1 MAWFSFCVLAFLIA
15 SKPIYYIYT
24 ISIIQLTYYC
34 IFFVNFGVISC
45 HGMGSIQIAE
55 LWIDTYRLC
64 YSSIYCTT
72 FYTHMSFKYSIYA
85 EGSFEVMIL

>member
-1 MAWFSFCVLAFLIA
+1 
-15 SKPIYYIYT
+15 
-24 ISIIQLTYYC
+24 
-34 IFFVNFGVISC
+34 
-45 HGMGSIQIAE
+45 MGSIQIAE

-85 EGSFEVMIL
+85 EGSFEVMILWVLYTQCSMTQLLDRWYNQN